1 MSLVICDFLTCGYC
15 RKGFINHY
23 CSKKNIDLK
32 NGKCSIAK
40 QMDDMETAIQE
51 LKRAQQANNNA
62 LTMQNMNRICAEVIE
77 KFYK

>member
-15 RKGFINHY
+15 IKGFTNYY
-23 CSKKNIDLK
+23 CSKENIDLK

-62 LTMQNMNRICAEVIE
+62 LIMQNMNRICAEVME
-77 KFYK
+77 KFHK